1 MFRIEYN
8 GNKHANY
15 ATLDAA
21 RQVANEIA
29 ETTGVIVGI
38 TDTDTARK
46 YPDGTVQ
53 ECVICALPMRT
64 NESYFYGAHGNCARV
79 AVKRASR

>member
-8 GNKHANY
+8 GNKHADY
-15 ATLDAA
+15 VSLDEAS
-21 RQVANEIA
+21 RVRSEIFN
-29 ETTGVIVGI
+29 TTGVVVGI

-46 YPDGTVQ
+46 YPDGKVQ
-53 ECVICALPMRT
+53 ECVICALPLHT